1 MALTDIAAIEGYA
14 GKYYQKIIRKI
25 MAKLDI
31 ATDVKLLRNVTA
43 PRNLWGFD
51 ATEGL
56 RPLDYNVED
65 TNKSNGSFNVRK
77 LVPEIAMR
85 IIKIIPEELR
95 DTFFSE
101 VLSENATD
109 LPSEFAEYFWDQIV
123 KTIYAELNNNSYF
136 GVSPDSILS
145 FNPATV
151 YTAGQRM
158 KFSAPGVE
166 GVEYFEAVSTTT
178 AGDTPVSASAKWKN
192 VNNKCLAEG
201 FGTIIAKEITAN
213 NLKNVTVTGAITV
226 ANALQKID
234 GDMWDAIPD
243 EVKDAGVKIYM
254 SKATYAKRVKALR
267 ALKDAGSSFSDSE
280 YEDSKREILDSEGK
294 GVIVPVSWMRGS
306 GRVIFTI
313 DDNLVMGTN
322 QLPGESP
329 FGNFVKGLQHYRTI
343 MKLILCFQICDLR
356 YIYVNDIA

>member
-25 MAKLDI
+25 MSKLDI
-31 ATDVKLLRNVTA
+31 ATDIKLLRNVTA
-43 PRNLWGFD
+43 PKNLWGFD

-65 TNKSNGSFNVRK
+65 TNKGNGSFTARK
-77 LVPEIAMR
+77 IVPEIAMR

-109 LPSEFAEYFWDQIV
+109 LPSEFAEYFWDQII
-123 KTIYAELNNNSYF
+123 KTIYAEINNNCYF
-136 GVSPDSILS
+136 GVSPDSIS
-145 FNPATV
+145 AFNSATV
-151 YTAGQRM
+151 YTVGQRM
-158 KFSAPGVE
+158 KFSTTE
-166 GVEYFEAVSTTT
+166 GVEYFEALSTTT
-178 AGDTPVSASAKWKN
+178 AGETPLSAPAKWKN

-201 FGTIIAKEITAN
+201 FGTIIAKEIAATK
-213 NLKNVTVTGAITV
+213 LTNVTITGALTV
-226 ANALQKID
+226 ANILDAVD
-234 GDMWDAIPD
+234 GAMWDAIPD
-243 EVKDAGVKIYM
+243 EVKEVGVKFYM

-267 ALKDAGSSFSDSE
+267 AKKEAGSTFTDSE
-280 YEDSKREILDSEGK
+280 FEDSKREITDSEGK
-294 GVIVPVSWMRGS
+294 GTIVPVSWMRGS
-306 GRVIFTI
+306 GRVIWTI

-322 QLPGESP
+322 QLPGANP

-343 MKLILCFQICDLR
+343 MKIILCFQICDLR
-356 YIYVNDIA
+356 YIGVNDIA